1 MTNLGTKKED
11 VTGRELACNLFD
23 NIFKRVVGKV
33 VWIKVDMKKIF
44 LRKYIYKKLTSHE
57 HFAIPPHLQMSSPCL
72 TLGKW
77 SRPLHLRLIHLR
89 GVRVRVGLYLDRR

>member
-1 MTNLGTKKED
+1 MPKD
-11 VTGRELACNLFD
+11 VTGRELACDLFD
-23 NIFKRVVGKV
+23 NVFKRVVGKV

-44 LRKYIYKKLTSHE
+44 LRKYIYKKLTSLE
-57 HFAIPPHLQMSSPCL
+57 CFAIPPRPQTSSPCL
-72 TLGKW
+72 SPGKW